1 MDQPE
6 KTPQPPVEPPEPTK
20 PTAEEVA
27 ASGATPAPA
36 GVVPKGMMRIDLHCH
51 SEASADCRTPLAAF
65 PGRCKARGIT
75 VQAITDHNEI
85 WGAQQLQEMTLGSE
99 LTVIVGEEVSSRDG
113 EIIGLFLREK
123 IPAGLSAEETVERIK
138 TQGGLV
144 LLPHGFD
151 PLKRYRLTRLA
162 LERIAGQI
170 DIVESFNARISRPTW
185 NRTAAQWADERGLPK
200 SAGTDAHTLAH
211 VGEAW
216 VQTPERPIRT
226 PEDLLAALGKGT
238 VMGEW
243 THPALAFV
251 QKLWDMGRRRLMG
264 A

>member
-1 MDQPE
+1 
-6 KTPQPPVEPPEPTK
+6 
-20 PTAEEVA
+20 
-27 ASGATPAPA
+27 
-36 GVVPKGMMRIDLHCH
+36 MRIDLHCH

-138 TQGGLV
+138 AQGGLV

-170 DIVESFNARISRPTW
+170 DIVGASMPAS
-185 NRTAAQWADERGLPK
+185 
-200 SAGTDAHTLAH
+200 
-211 VGEAW
+211 
-216 VQTPERPIRT
+216 
-226 PEDLLAALGKGT
+226 
-238 VMGEW
+238 
-243 THPALAFV
+243 PALLGTAPPRN
-251 QKLWDMGRRRLMG
+251 GPTSG
-264 A
+264 ACPRALAPMPTPWPTSARPGCRPPSARSAPPKTSWLHWAKAP

>member
-1 MDQPE
+1 MDQP
-6 KTPQPPVEPPEPTK
+6 KLPPE

-27 ASGATPAPA
+27 AVGM
-36 GVVPKGMMRIDLHCH
+36 VREGMMRIDLHCH

-85 WGAQQLQEMTLGSE
+85 WGAQRLREMTLGSE

-138 TQGGLV
+138 AQGGLV

-151 PLKRYRLTRLA
+151 PLKRYRLTPSA

-185 NRTAAQWADERGLPK
+185 NRAAAQWADERGLPK
-200 SAGTDAHTLAH
+200 SAGSDAHTLAQ
-211 VGEAW
+211 VGAAW
-216 VQTPERPIRT
+216 VQAPQRPIHT
-226 PEDLLAALGKGT
+226 PADLLAALREGT

-243 THPALAFV
+243 THPVLAFV
-251 QKLWDMGRRRLMG
+251 QKLWDMGRKRMMG